1 MTAEQDNISR
11 DEFNIWKS
19 HVESQEL
26 YLKHYQLVCSASIVI
41 LMQLGFTFLE
51 VGAIVLFFGLNVA
64 KIQIFG
70 S

>member
-51 VGAIVLFFGLNVA
+51 VGAIVLFFGLNVT
-64 KIQIFG
+64 KI
-70 S
+70 